1 MRLRMLI
8 LPAVASV
15 ALLAGC
21 TATPTPEPTPTETT
35 NGVEDLEPDEIL
47 EEAQGALASAESVH
61 VEGTITEQDVTFT
74 LDLTYSGA
82 NIEGSVDILGVTAEV
97 IKVGADIYVMA
108 DTSLFAQ
115 FLPAEQQQ
123 LLALIEGKWV
133 KVDQS
138 LAVMFIPGVP
148 LSLEDYFTFTEPLEK
163 GEVSTENGVQ
173 VITVTDADGVEAQV
187 AIEGEPYLLSIA
199 DGNEGFTFSDFDEEV
214 TVEAPAEADV
224 LDVMAL
230 LGLG

>member
-21 TATPTPEPTPTETT
+21 TTAPTPEPTPTETT
-35 NGVEDLEPDEIL
+35 NGVEDLEADEIL
-47 EEAQGALASAESVH
+47 QEARDALTQAESVH
-61 VEGTITEQDVTFT
+61 VEGTITEGDVTFS
-74 LDLTYSGA
+74 LDLVYSGA
-82 NIEGSVDILGVTAEV
+82 NVEGVVDVFGVSAEV
-97 IKVGADIYVMA
+97 VKVGADVYVKA

-123 LLALIEGKWV
+123 MLALMEGKWV
-133 KVDQS
+133 KVNQS

-148 LSLEDYFTFTEPLEK
+148 LGVGDYFTFTEPLEK
-163 GEVSTENGVQ
+163 GEVSTVDGTQ
-173 VITVTDADGVEAQV
+173 VITVTDADGAEVQV
-187 AIEGEPYLLSIA
+187 AIEGEPYPLAIVMG
-199 DGNEGFTFSDFDEEV
+199 DEGFTFSEFDKNV
-214 TVEAPAEADV
+214 SIEAPDAEDV